1 MFKEFYEN
9 KCKIPNGIYYNPE
22 TNSLDDVM
30 FVHLIDE
37 STIDIKFWK
46 DLTYHPINIEF
57 MKAKSHNFP
66 QLKRDVWTLGSI
78 YKNCYITPN
87 NLHFIVKDN
96 IIEVRYVDLEKLSL
110 NDYIEI
116 AHNKFL
122 NKIKKIYDESEQV
135 VIFFSGGIDS
145 LHLLSYAYKLDMLH
159 KTTLAY
165 SDNFCVEHP
174 SLIRNSPIMKEK
186 LKSIRKNLDNQINH
200 FYEHSVSN
208 EDLYEI
214 NKLCNTTYTT
224 YYTSFNLLKQF
235 SNCSVMTGFFGNQ
248 IAFHSHNWLDHL
260 LFYSSNHEQASE
272 ELKILLNDDTLYMNN
287 FIEFTFDRNFFP
299 YNSFTFNRS
308 NFDEFDGFNNIKFY
322 TPFAEAKSL
331 CRQVKTYDLNFKIIL
346 DAHVAKEFIKINVGD
361 LFDRYIYKTSEW
373 DNDCCTDNMIDMLVN
388 KKDIDPNLLSI
399 PKNITIEDKNNYDK
413 IFKLKKIPY
422 RYIQNIISLHHLSK
436 IHSKHG
442 RVI

>member
-1 MFKEFYEN
+1 
-9 KCKIPNGIYYNPE
+9 
-22 TNSLDDVM
+22 
-30 FVHLIDE
+30 
-37 STIDIKFWK
+37 
-46 DLTYHPINIEF
+46 
-57 MKAKSHNFP
+57 
-66 QLKRDVWTLGSI
+66 
-78 YKNCYITPN
+78 
-87 NLHFIVKDN
+87 
-96 IIEVRYVDLEKLSL
+96 
-110 NDYIEI
+110 
-116 AHNKFL
+116 
-122 NKIKKIYDESEQV
+122 
-135 VIFFSGGIDS
+135 
-145 LHLLSYAYKLDMLH
+145 
-159 KTTLAY
+159 
-165 SDNFCVEHP
+165 
-174 SLIRNSPIMKEK
+174 
-186 LKSIRKNLDNQINH
+186 
-200 FYEHSVSN
+200 
-208 EDLYEI
+208 
-214 NKLCNTTYTT
+214 
-224 YYTSFNLLKQF
+224 
-235 SNCSVMTGFFGNQ
+235 MTGFFGNQ